1 MGNSH
6 RTPPRGH
13 ADTPGTAPGAV
24 RGLKRILARIRFR
37 ETCPACDGDGFD
49 AVRVAW
55 STIDFECPTCRGRG
69 RVLTSLGFWLEIAA
83 IVAASLAC
91 ILLVWPR

>member
-1 MGNSH
+1 MTSSAD
-6 RTPPRGH
+6 PP
-13 ADTPGTAPGAV
+13 PGGIRQPETRIGAV

-37 ETCPACDGDGFD
+37 ETCPACDGDGLD
-49 AVRVAW
+49 PVRVAW
-55 STIDFECPTCRGRG
+55 STIAFECQTCRGRG

>member
-1 MGNSH
+1 MASSAD
-6 RTPPRGH
+6 PP
-13 ADTPGTAPGAV
+13 PGGIRQPETRIGAV

-49 AVRVAW
+49 PVRVAW
-55 STIDFECPTCRGRG
+55 STIDFECPLCRGRG
-69 RVLTSLGFWLEIAA
+69 RVLTALGFWLEIAA

>member
-1 MGNSH
+1 MTSS
-6 RTPPRGH
+6 
-13 ADTPGTAPGAV
+13 ADPSSGGIRQPETRIGAV

-55 STIDFECPTCRGRG
+55 STIDFECQTCRGRG

-83 IVAASLAC
+83 ILAASLAC
-91 ILLVWPR
+91 IVLVWPS